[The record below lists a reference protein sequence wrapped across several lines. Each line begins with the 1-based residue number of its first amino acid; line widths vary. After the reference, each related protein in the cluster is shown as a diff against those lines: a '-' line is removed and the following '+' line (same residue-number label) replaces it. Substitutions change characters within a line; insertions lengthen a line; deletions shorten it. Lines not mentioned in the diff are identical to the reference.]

1 MPEAVLFWLERSA
14 LGEFMRTS
22 SLWVYPVINLLHIFG
37 IAALFGGAAI
47 IDLRLLGLWRRTSLA
62 AVSEATVPVSAAGFA
77 LAAVTGMA
85 LLATKSTEYI
95 GNPYLLIKFSAI
107 FVGVT
112 NVALLNLSPAWKARR
127 ERELESHERRRL
139 AVFGGVS
146 LAAWVTA
153 VAAGR
158 LIAYW

>member
-1 MPEAVLFWLERSA
+1 MREAFVWLEHSA

-22 SLWVYPVINLLHIFG
+22 SLWTYPIVNLLHIFG
-37 IAALFGGAAI
+37 IAALFGAATI
-47 IDLRLLGLWRRTSLA
+47 IDLRLLGVWRRVPLA
-62 AVSEATVPVSAAGFA
+62 AVADIAVPVSTAGFF
-77 LAAVTGMA
+77 LAAVTGVA
-85 LLATKSTEYI
+85 LLATQSTEYI

-107 FVGVT
+107 ALGLI

-127 ERELESHERRRL
+127 LRELQPHERRRL
-139 AVFGGVS
+139 AVFGGIS
-146 LAAWVTA
+146 LVTWITA

>member
-1 MPEAVLFWLERSA
+1 VPEVFLVWLERSA

-22 SLWVYPVINLLHIFG
+22 SLWIYPAVNLLHIFG
-37 IAALFGGAAI
+37 IAALFGGATV
-47 IDLRLLGLWRRTSLA
+47 IDLRLLGLWPRASLTAITEA
-62 AVSEATVPVSAAGFA
+62 AVPVSAAGML
-77 LAAVTGMA
+77 LAVPTGVV
-85 LLATKSTEYI
+85 LLATKSTEYV
-95 GNPYLLIKFSAI
+95 GNPYLVIKLIAI
-107 FVGVT
+107 AVGLT

-146 LAAWVTA
+146 LAAWLAA

>member
-1 MPEAVLFWLERSA
+1 VPEAFLVWLERSA
-14 LGEFMRTS
+14 LGEFMGTS
-22 SLWVYPVINLLHIFG
+22 SLWIYPAVNLLHIFG
-37 IAALFGGAAI
+37 IAALFGGAAV
-47 IDLRLLGLWRRTSLA
+47 IDLRLLGLWPRASLPAITEA
-62 AVSEATVPVSAAGFA
+62 AVPVSAAGVL
-77 LAAVTGMA
+77 LAVPTGVV

-95 GNPYLLIKFSAI
+95 GNPYLLVKFIAI
-107 FVGVT
+107 VVGLT

-146 LAAWVTA
+146 LAAWLAA

>member
-1 MPEAVLFWLERSA
+1 MVEAVLIWLERSA

-22 SLWVYPVINLLHIFG
+22 SLWVYPVVNLLHIFG

-47 IDLRLLGLWRRTSLA
+47 IDLRLLGLWRRTPLA
-62 AVSEATVPVSAAGFA
+62 AISEATVPVSAAGFA
-77 LAAVTGMA
+77 LAAVTGVA
-85 LLATKSTEYI
+85 LLVTKSTEYI
-95 GNPYLLIKFSAI
+95 GNPYLLIKFGAI
-107 FVGVT
+107 FVALI
-112 NVALLNLSPAWKARR
+112 NVAMLNRSRAWKARHD
-127 ERELESHERRRL
+127 RELKPHERRRL

-158 LIAYW
+158 MIAYW

>member
-1 MPEAVLFWLERSA
+1 VPDAFLFWLERSA

-22 SLWVYPVINLLHIFG
+22 SLWIYPAVNLLHIFG
-37 IAALFGGAAI
+37 IAALFGGAVV
-47 IDLRLLGLWRRTSLA
+47 IDLRLLGLWPRASLA
-62 AVSEATVPVSAAGFA
+62 AVADAAVPVSLAGFL
-77 LAAVTGMA
+77 LAVPTGIV
-85 LLATKSTEYI
+85 LLATKSTEYT

-107 FVGVT
+107 FVGLI
-112 NVALLNLSPAWKARR
+112 NVALLNRSAAWKARR

>member
-1 MPEAVLFWLERSA
+1 MPEAVLLWLERSA

-22 SLWVYPVINLLHIFG
+22 SLWVYPIVNLLHIFG

-47 IDLRLLGLWRRTSLA
+47 IDLRLLGLWRRAPLA
-62 AVSEATVPVSAAGFA
+62 AITEAAVPVSAAGLV
-77 LAAVTGMA
+77 LAASTGLA

-107 FVGVT
+107 LVGLI
-112 NVALLNLSPAWKARR
+112 NVALLNLSPAWKARGK
-127 ERELESHERRRL
+127 RELESHERRRL
-139 AVFGGVS
+139 ALFGGVS

>member
-1 MPEAVLFWLERSA
+1 VPDAVLFWLERSA

-62 AVSEATVPVSAAGFA
+62 AVSEATVPFSAAGFA
-77 LAAVTGMA
+77 LAAVTGVA

-95 GNPYLLIKFSAI
+95 GNPYLLVKFSAI

-127 ERELESHERRRL
+127 ERELESDERRRL

>member
-1 MPEAVLFWLERSA
+1 VPEAALFWLERSA
-14 LGEFMRTS
+14 LGDFMRTS
-22 SLWVYPVINLLHIFG
+22 SLWVYPVVNLLHIFG

-47 IDLRLLGLWRRTSLA
+47 IDLRLLGLWRRASLSA
-62 AVSEATVPVSAAGFA
+62 ISEATVPVSAAGFA

-107 FVGVT
+107 VIGVI

-158 LIAYW
+158 MIAYW

>member
-1 MPEAVLFWLERSA
+1 VPESALVWLERSA

-22 SLWVYPVINLLHIFG
+22 SLWIYPVINLLHIFG

-47 IDLRLLGLWRRTSLA
+47 IDLRLLGLWRRAPLA
-62 AVSEATVPVSAAGFA
+62 AISEAAVPVSAAGFV
-77 LAAVTGMA
+77 LAAGTGVC
-85 LLATKSTEYI
+85 LLVTKSTEYI
-95 GNPYLLIKFSAI
+95 GNPYLWIKFSAI
-107 FVGVT
+107 FAGLI
-112 NVALLNLSPAWKARR
+112 NVALLNVSPAWKAHRV
-127 ERELESHERRRL
+127 RELDAHEHRRL
-139 AVFGGVS
+139 AVFGAIS

>member
-22 SLWVYPVINLLHIFG
+22 SLWIYPVVNLLHIFG

-47 IDLRLLGLWRRTSLA
+47 IDLRLLGVWRGVSLA
-62 AVSEATVPVSAAGFA
+62 AISQAAVPVSAAGFG
-77 LAAVTGMA
+77 LAVMTGLP

-95 GNPYLLIKFSAI
+95 GNPYLPIKFCAI
-107 FVGVT
+107 LVGVI

-153 VAAGR
+153 LAAGR

>member
-1 MPEAVLFWLERSA
+1 MPDTFLIWLERSA

-22 SLWVYPVINLLHIFG
+22 SLWIYPAVNLLHIFG
-37 IAALFGGAAI
+37 IAALFGGAAV
-47 IDLRLLGLWRRTSLA
+47 IDLRLLGLWRRASLA
-62 AVSEATVPVSAAGFA
+62 AITEAAVPVSAAGFV
-77 LAAVTGMA
+77 LAVPTGIV

-107 FVGVT
+107 FVGLI

-127 ERELESHERRRL
+127 ERELASHERRRL
-139 AVFGGVS
+139 AMFGGVS